1 MKTPHNKPF
10 GRIFPAIFL
19 SAGFLC
25 SSVSYAATY
34 VWTGDGNNAWGDST
48 NWDIAGSPDA
58 NDDAIFYDNPFS
70 GNTGFAGL
78 NNAVT
83 GNGQR
88 DANSIEFSSNITSDF
103 QINPRGDDG
112 LANDGP
118 DHHLN
123 IKGGGI
129 DVQTASTITLNVDVE
144 AAVNQ
149 SWNVIAG
156 GTLIADE
163 QIRLNKIT
171 KTGTGTLILRGDN
184 TNSGFNFGIT
194 NGSAAGTIS
203 IENDTSLGTGQLN
216 FEAGGT
222 LDLGVDGL
230 TVGNKIFIANRTDTS
245 DRTIRLDLAGSATGV
260 LTDKITLHEYTPG
273 SFVAYVGTD
282 DTLTFSGNVV
292 TTAADGS
299 GLTKEGA
306 GTLVL
311 SGTNTYR
318 GTTTVSA
325 GVLKL
330 SGGSA
335 IGDFR
340 DVFVDTN
347 GTLDLNGSSETINR
361 LTGSGTI
368 DTSAGNSTL
377 TVGHNNGSFTFDGS
391 LTNTLGAL
399 TLKKTGT
406 GTLTLTGGSTHS
418 GGTSIAGVD
427 STTNT
432 VNVRHNNALGT
443 GEFVFERG
451 GILELGVDG
460 LNISN
465 DIAMNNWSDGVRT
478 IKLDLDGARTGE
490 FSGEMFHRH
499 ATFGRVEFNVGA
511 DDILTY
517 SGNITPAG
525 TASGAG
531 LKKVG
536 SGTLVLSGAN
546 TYNGKT
552 AVTEGTLS
560 LATGYTHGSSSGL
573 YSVVGGTLK
582 IADGVDISGHA
593 MTIGLD
599 GVISPGNSPGTA
611 TTGSQTWR
619 DGGSYLWE
627 INDSDG
633 SKGLTG
639 GGTNGWD
646 WLDITGTLDLANLS
660 AGGFTIDIDSLSL
673 ANSIGDAAGFESWS
687 KGDGIVDYSFI
698 IASFDSLNGT
708 FDANLF
714 TLDASGFSNAP
725 SWDWAIALSGTDLV
739 LEAYAVPE
747 PSSTALIALGGL
759 ALAFRRRK

>member
-34 VWTGDGNNAWGDST
+34 VWTGDGNNAWGDT
-48 NWDIAGSPDA
+48 ANWDIAGSPDA
-58 NDDAIFYDNPFS
+58 NDDVIFYDNPFS

-78 NNAVT
+78 NNAVN

-88 DANSIEFSSNITSDF
+88 DANSIEFSSNITSAF
-103 QINPRGDDG
+103 QINPQGDAG

-118 DHHLN
+118 THHLN
-123 IKGGGI
+123 IQGGGI

-203 IENDTSLGTGQLN
+203 IENDTALGTGQLN

-230 TVGNKIFIANRTDTS
+230 TVGNKIFIANRSDTS

-260 LTDKITLHEYTPG
+260 LDDTITLQESTPG

-282 DTLTFSGNVV
+282 DTLTFSGKVD
-292 TTAADGS
+292 TTATSGP

-311 SGTNTYR
+311 SGENNYR
-318 GTTTVSA
+318 G
-325 GVLKL
+325 
-330 SGGSA
+330 
-335 IGDFR
+335 I
-340 DVFVDTN
+340 
-347 GTLDLNGSSETINR
+347 
-361 LTGSGTI
+361 
-368 DTSAGNSTL
+368 
-377 TVGHNNGSFTFDGS
+377 
-391 LTNTLGAL
+391 
-399 TLKKTGT
+399 
-406 GTLTLTGGSTHS
+406 
-418 GGTSIAGVD
+418 
-427 STTNT
+427 
-432 VNVRHNNALGT
+432 
-443 GEFVFERG
+443 
-451 GILELGVDG
+451 
-460 LNISN
+460 
-465 DIAMNNWSDGVRT
+465 
-478 IKLDLDGARTGE
+478 
-490 FSGEMFHRH
+490 
-499 ATFGRVEFNVGA
+499 
-511 DDILTY
+511 
-517 SGNITPAG
+517 
-525 TASGAG
+525 
-531 LKKVG
+531 
-536 SGTLVLSGAN
+536 
-546 TYNGKT
+546 T

-560 LATGYTHGSSSGL
+560 LTTGYTHGRSGL
-573 YSVVGGTLK
+573 YSVEGGTLK

-611 TTGSQTWR
+611 ITGAQTWN

-627 INDSDG
+627 INNSG
-633 SKGLTG
+633 GLKGEDP
-639 GGTNGWD
+639 GWD
-646 WLDITGTLDLANLS
+646 WLSISGDLTLNSLNPS
-660 AGGFTIDIDSLSL
+660 QFTIDITSLDLSNNAGL
-673 ANSIGDAAGFESWS
+673 AAGF
-687 KGDGIVDYSFI
+687 DYSGLAYGDPFAPTFI
-698 IASFDSLNGT
+698 IATANNITGFEAGDFLLDDSGFVNGKLEWSISLDDGVTDSLV
-708 FDANLF
+708 
-714 TLDASGFSNAP
+714 
-725 SWDWAIALSGTDLV
+725 LSAV
-739 LEAYAVPE
+739 FVPE